1 MNTKLADL
9 VAQKRVI
16 ICVGSGGVGKTTT
29 SAIIAL
35 HAAKR
40 GRRVIVL
47 TIDPAKRLANALGLE
62 SFTGEAQKVEL
73 EMEGELWALML
84 DMKACFDE
92 VVRTYAPE
100 ETRDEILNNRIYKY
114 FSTSLAGTQE
124 YAASERLYQLYE
136 SGDYDLI
143 VLDTPP
149 TTHAL
154 DFLDAPN
161 RLGDAVNSRALQW
174 LYKPTV
180 FAGRK
185 GMGVFSMGTAY
196 VVRILSKLTGA
207 QLLDEFA
214 IFLRAFSTLFDGLQ
228 ERGKA
233 VRELLSRDESTFIVV
248 SIPDPLTL
256 KEAAFFYEKL
266 GKDKNTVG
274 AFVINRVH
282 DFGLEQDELDRP
294 LVNVSTKLDDGLDDK
309 RSTAKK
315 LLENAKQY
323 AFLKATDFAALKDL
337 RNEIPGYVPIVY
349 LPYFDRDIHNAEGLE
364 RARYE
369 LFDKE
374 KRV

>member
-1 MNTKLADL
+1 MNKLADL
-9 VAQKRVI
+9 VAKKRVV

-35 HAAKR
+35 QEAKR

-62 SFTGEAQKVEL
+62 SFTGSAQKVEL
-73 EMEGELWALML
+73 EMEGELWAMML

-92 VVRTYAPE
+92 VVQTYAPPE
-100 ETRDEILNNRIYKY
+100 ARDEILTNRIYKY

-136 SGDYDLI
+136 SGEYDLI

-185 GMGVFSMGTAY
+185 GMGVFSMGTSY

-207 QLLDEFA
+207 QLLDEFSV
-214 IFLRAFSTLFDGLQ
+214 FLQAFSTLFDGLQ

-256 KEAAFFYEKL
+256 KEAAFFYDKL

-282 DFGLEQDELDRP
+282 DFGLEEEELDRP
-294 LVNVSTKLDDGLDDK
+294 VVNISTKLDAGLDNP

-315 LLENAKQY
+315 LLANARQY
-323 AFLKATDFAALKDL
+323 SVLKEADANALNAL
-337 RNEIPGYVPIVY
+337 RSEIPGYVPIVF

>member
-1 MNTKLADL
+1 MNRKLADL
-9 VAQKRVI
+9 VAKKKVV

-29 SAIIAL
+29 SAVIAL
-35 HAAKR
+35 QEARR

-62 SFTGEAQKVEL
+62 SFTGTAQKVEL
-73 EMEGELWALML
+73 EMAGELWAMML

-92 VVRTYAPE
+92 VVQTYAPD

-136 SGDYDLI
+136 SGEYDLI

-180 FAGRK
+180 FAGKK
-185 GMGVFSMGTAY
+185 GMGVFSMGTSY
-196 VVRILSKLTGA
+196 VVKILSKLTGA

-214 IFLRAFSTLFDGLQ
+214 VFLSAFSTLFDGLQ

-233 VRELLSRDESTFIVV
+233 VRELLSTDESTFIVV

-256 KEAAFFYEKL
+256 KEAAFFYDKL
-266 GKDKNTVG
+266 GADKNTVG

-282 DFGLEQDELDRP
+282 DFGLDADELDRP
-294 LVNVSTKLDDGLDDK
+294 LVNISARLNEEFSDK
-309 RSTAKK
+309 KSTARK
-315 LLENAKQY
+315 LVENAKEY
-323 AFLKATDFAALKDL
+323 ALLKSRDFSALQEL
-337 RNEIPGYVPIVY
+337 RGQIPGYVPIVF

-369 LFDKE
+369 LFDNE